1 MNFSYTKV
9 KVLAGMPKD
18 VEIEGNKYVF
28 TYKYRGIF
36 FPDLSECESM
46 VKERLC
52 VTIEKELI
60 EWIDKQAN
68 TIRFRNRSHVVEYA
82 VAKLKEEMEGESP

>member
-1 MNFSYTKV
+1 M
-9 KVLAGMPKD
+9 L
-18 VEIEGNKYVF
+18 
-28 TYKYRGIF
+28 
-36 FPDLSECESM
+36 ECES
-46 VKERLC
+46 VAKERLC

-82 VAKLKEEMEGESP
+82 VAKLKQEIEES

>member
-1 MNFSYTKV
+1 M
-9 KVLAGMPKD
+9 A
-18 VEIEGNKYVF
+18 
-28 TYKYRGIF
+28 
-36 FPDLSECESM
+36 
-46 VKERLC
+46 KERLC

-82 VAKLKEEMEGESP
+82 IAKLKQEEESKNEHEKEKVAENERNEEIKGTFQEI